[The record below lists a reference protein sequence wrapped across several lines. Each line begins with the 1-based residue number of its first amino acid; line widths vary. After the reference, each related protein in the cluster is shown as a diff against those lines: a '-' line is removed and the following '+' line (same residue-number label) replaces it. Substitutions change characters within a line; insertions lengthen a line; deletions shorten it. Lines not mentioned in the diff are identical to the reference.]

1 MERQLNA
8 VSKTKKKA
16 TLIRQLHRYPY
27 MVGVISVGILSVIAQ
42 ILIVLDVV
50 NPLIAYDVDAVS
62 SVMST
67 CSEVIAGMYGITLT
81 GYIFFADRFQ
91 DTTRE
96 DESLYDVVQALL
108 IRYNHMAGIIS
119 LMSMVCIVLGE
130 GIVLYGSNTLLSEGL
145 YRFWVDETLLLFFWT
160 FDFILYFVIS
170 VLDPQKVNRIS
181 RQKKDKLS
189 DSAELGDLQGF
200 LADYKV
206 IETCLH
212 TLMEKLISSSPFI
225 PGNISKS
232 KPKSVYTLETLRNYS
247 RISFQLW
254 RKLEKLRQYYNLTLH
269 DPNLSVTREMCDL
282 AKEVRAD
289 LEEKIKNV

>member
-1 MERQLNA
+1 MA
-8 VSKTKKKA
+8 KKKA
-16 TLIRQLHRYPY
+16 EPVLMKQLHRYPY
-27 MVGVISVGILSVIAQ
+27 MIGLISVAVLSVIAQ
-42 ILIVLDVV
+42 ILIIVDVFH
-50 NPLIAYDVDAVS
+50 PLIRLDVDAVS

-91 DTTRE
+91 DTSRE

-108 IRYNHMAGIIS
+108 IRYNHMAGLIS

-130 GIVLYGSNTLLSEGL
+130 GIVLYGANTLLPDRI

-181 RQKKDKLS
+181 SQKKGKLS
-189 DSAELGDLQGF
+189 GDAEMGDLQEF
-200 LADYKV
+200 LADYKA
-206 IETCLH
+206 IETALF
-212 TLMEKLISSSPFI
+212 TLMDRLISSSPFI
-225 PGNISKS
+225 PGSTGK
-232 KPKSVYTLETLRNYS
+232 KPRTVYTLETLRNYS

-254 RKLEKLRQYYNLTLH
+254 RKLEQLRQYYNLTIH
-269 DPNLSVTREMCDL
+269 DPNLTVTREMCDL
-282 AKEVRAD
+282 AKEVRSD
-289 LEEKIKNV
+289 LEEKIDQA

>member
-1 MERQLNA
+1 MA
-8 VSKTKKKA
+8 KKKA
-16 TLIRQLHRYPY
+16 EPVLMKQLHRYPY
-27 MVGVISVGILSVIAQ
+27 MIGLISVAVISVIAQ
-42 ILIVLDVV
+42 ILIIVDVFH
-50 NPLIAYDVDAVS
+50 PALQYDVDAVS

-91 DTTRE
+91 DTSRE

-108 IRYNHMAGIIS
+108 IRYNHMAGLIS

-130 GIVLYGSNTLLSEGL
+130 GIVLYGTNTLLPDRV

-181 RQKKDKLS
+181 SQKKGKLS
-189 DSAELGDLQGF
+189 GDTEAGDLQEF
-200 LADYKV
+200 LADYKA
-206 IETCLH
+206 IETALF
-212 TLMEKLISSSPFI
+212 TLMDRLISSSPFI
-225 PGNISKS
+225 PGSIGK
-232 KPKSVYTLETLRNYS
+232 KPRTVYTLETLRNYS

-254 RKLEKLRQYYNLTLH
+254 RKLEQLRQYYNLTIH
-269 DPNLSVTREMCDL
+269 DPNLTVTREMCDL
-282 AKEVRAD
+282 AKEVRSD
-289 LEEKIKNV
+289 LEEKIDQA

>member
-1 MERQLNA
+1 MA
-8 VSKTKKKA
+8 KKKA
-16 TLIRQLHRYPY
+16 EPVLMKQLHRYPY
-27 MVGVISVGILSVIAQ
+27 MIGLISVAVLSVIAQ
-42 ILIVLDVV
+42 ILIIVDVFH
-50 NPLIAYDVDAVS
+50 PLIRLDVDAVS

-91 DTTRE
+91 DTSRE

-108 IRYNHMAGIIS
+108 IRYNHMAGLIS

-130 GIVLYGSNTLLSEGL
+130 GIVLYGANTLLPDRV

-181 RQKKDKLS
+181 SQKKGKLS
-189 DSAELGDLQGF
+189 GDTEMGDLQEF
-200 LADYKV
+200 LADYKA
-206 IETCLH
+206 IETALF
-212 TLMEKLISSSPFI
+212 TLMDRLISSSPFI
-225 PGNISKS
+225 PGSTGK
-232 KPKSVYTLETLRNYS
+232 KPRTVYTLETLRNYS

-254 RKLEKLRQYYNLTLH
+254 RKLEQLRQYYNLTIH
-269 DPNLSVTREMCDL
+269 DPNLTVTREMCDL
-282 AKEVRAD
+282 AKEVRSD
-289 LEEKIKNV
+289 LEEKIDQA